1 MTYPIPRELLD
12 DRLAWVGTSG
22 YGKTYNASAGIEHVL
37 ARKHRVV
44 ISDPL
49 DVWWGLRLAS
59 DGKTPSPYDV
69 VIFGGKHAD
78 LPVTRHAGAIIGET
92 VATMR
97 ESCIVSLGTLG
108 SARERRLFMLDF
120 LEALYHHTNPD
131 KVEPYHVVFDEADL
145 WAPQKPIED
154 EHKRLGARMEEIV
167 RRGRVKGFIPWLI
180 TQRPAVLAKDV
191 LSQADGL
198 VSFKLTSSQDR
209 DALGA
214 WVEGQADRDDWK
226 KMRAELATLERGTG
240 VVWIPGAG
248 ILKTAAFP
256 PKATYDSSKTPKR
269 GERREK
275 RELQPLDVDALKG
288 RLSTVDAEAKANDPK
303 ALKAEIARLT
313 AEIKKAATLS
323 AASNE
328 GPKINAD
335 EVRQA
340 GYEDGYLKGIAIGFD
355 QGANAMF
362 DKMWIGVETFQ
373 GGVNNLMDTL
383 RREKMLT
390 TMPKPDLS
398 KAAKIIPQN
407 ITPPRSASV
416 RATGFQKPSSQV
428 NHVPAEG
435 LSGPAQRIL
444 DAMRELEAMGSPSPP
459 REIVSFLA
467 GYSNFRSKG
476 FANAIGELR
485 SGEMVTYPSTGL
497 IALTDAGRRAG
508 RKPEGRMTTHE
519 IRRRV
524 VELLGGKSAQILDP
538 LIDTFPAAM
547 PREDLARAAG
557 YENFRSKGFA
567 NAIGRLRTLGFIAY
581 PSTGRVAATDLLF
594 P

>member
-167 RRGRVKGFIPWLI
+167 RRGRVRGFIPWLI
-180 TQRPAVLAKDV
+180 TQRPAVLSKDV

-209 DALGA
+209 KALGA
-214 WVEGQADRDDWK
+214 WVQGQADLDDWK
-226 KMRAELATLERGTG
+226 KMHAELATLERGTG

-303 ALKAEIARLT
+303 ALKAEIARLE
-313 AEIKKAATLS
+313 AELKKKASAPAPLWNEEDITIAEESGRVRGYTEGAT
-323 AASNE
+323 
-328 GPKINAD
+328 
-335 EVRQA
+335 
-340 GYEDGYLKGIAIGFD
+340 
-355 QGANAMF
+355 AMF
-362 DKMWIGVETFQ
+362 DRMWVGIATFRE
-373 GGVNNLMDTL
+373 GVNSLMEAL
-383 RREKMLT
+383 ARERMLT
-390 TMPKPDLS
+390 NMPKLTKP
-398 KAAKIIPQN
+398 AKIIPQN
-407 ITPPRSASV
+407 ITAPRSASV
-416 RATGFQKPSSQV
+416 RSTGIPTASSQV
-428 NHVPAEG
+428 NHVPIDG
-435 LSGPAQRIL
+435 LSRSQQNIL
-444 DAMRELEAMGSPSPP
+444 DALAWLGSIGIYIAD
-459 REIVSFLA
+459 RTRTALLA
-467 GYSNFRSKG
+467 GVSHKSSGFEKNISVLKG
-476 FANAIGELR
+476 MDLI
-485 SGEMVTYPSTGL
+485 TYPSAGSL
-497 IALTDAGRRAG
+497 QLTAA
-508 RKPEGRMTTHE
+508 
-519 IRRRV
+519 
-524 VELLGGKSAQILDP
+524 GKSAARS
-538 LIDTFPAAM
+538 PAA
-547 PREDLARAAG
+547 PPTTADLHNTIRSKVNAPQWNILAALIAAYPESLSREDLAKGADVSPLSSG
-557 YENFRSKGFA
+557 FEKNVSTMRSF
-567 NAIGRLRTLGFIAY
+567 GFIDY
-581 PSTGRVAATDLLF
+581 PSTGRVAASETLF
-594 P
+594 I